1 MDVHRY
7 ASIQDLLSTY
17 CVPSMT
23 LGTQMCGQSWDRKQ
37 VNFAPTDRWVLSFWL
52 VTNYIY

>member
-37 VNFAPTDRWVLSFWL
+37 VNFAPTDR
-52 VTNYIY
+52 